1 MTELDRDG
9 GADVDRCGQMG
20 NNQTFLSRRESMGNS
35 TLVMWT
41 VGGVSGICS
50 LVGVIIKAYVALA
63 A

>member
-9 GADVDRCGQMG
+9 GADVGRCGQMG

-41 VGGVSGICS
+41 VGGVSGI
-50 LVGVIIKAYVALA
+50 
-63 A
+63 